1 MFSARK
7 PASYVSTAISGEA
20 DASVVFITAEG
31 CVCLAMTEISKPF
44 TTTKEFK
51 LITDEIFVQLKT
63 VDRKLTENEFTTK
76 YLKTSRS
83 YLCNRR
89 NKGRD
94 VSNDVLLN
102 LYGEL
107 AGIGSVWRSAAATES
122 NQRLQSRWQHIAEF
136 HLALAGDVVHRLLER
151 AKA

>member
-1 MFSARK
+1 MFSARE
-7 PASYVSTAISGEA
+7 PASYVSTAISDEV

-31 CVCLAMTEISKPF
+31 CVCLVMTEISEP
-44 TTTKEFK
+44 TQTTKESK
-51 LITDEIFVQLKT
+51 LITDEIFAQLKT

-107 AGIGSVWRSAAATES
+107 EGIGSVWRSAAATES
-122 NQRLQSRWQHIAEF
+122 NQRLQSRWRQMAEF
-136 HLALAGDVVHRLLER
+136 HLALAGDVADKLLER
-151 AKA
+151 ARV

>member
-1 MFSARK
+1 MFSARE
-7 PASYVSTAISGEA
+7 PASYVSTAISDEV
-20 DASVVFITAEG
+20 DASAVFITAEG
-31 CVCLAMTEISKPF
+31 CVCLVMTEISEPF
-44 TTTKEFK
+44 TTTKECR
-51 LITDEIFVQLKT
+51 LITDEIFAQLKT
-63 VDRKLTENEFTTK
+63 IDRKLTENEFTTK

-107 AGIGSVWRSAAATES
+107 EGIGSVWRSAAATES
-122 NQRLQSRWQHIAEF
+122 NQRLQSRWRQMAEF
-136 HLALAGDVVHRLLER
+136 HLALAGDVADKLLER
-151 AKA
+151 ARV

>member
-1 MFSARK
+1 
-7 PASYVSTAISGEA
+7 
-20 DASVVFITAEG
+20 
-31 CVCLAMTEISKPF
+31 MTEVSKPIN
-44 TTTKEFK
+44 TTKECK
-51 LITDEIFVQLKT
+51 LITDEIFAQLKT

-107 AGIGSVWRSAAATES
+107 EDIGGVWRTAAATES
-122 NQRLQSRWQHIAEF
+122 NQGLQSRWQHMAEF
-136 HLALAGDVVHRLLER
+136 HLGLAGEVVTKLLER
-151 AKA
+151 AVR